1 MSRVAERSYRASA
14 VFARCTVVVAAL
26 LACAATG
33 AVAATPRE
41 QVEARRMTN
50 PHVTV
55 DVISGEQLTGTIE
68 RTMEN
73 EFYLVDK
80 SGIDRILVPYTAVRA
95 LIDPKTGERTTLDL
109 PPPPAPRPAAAPPP
123 MTAERS
129 TMLWIVGGAVGAGLL
144 LWVVASRLKRS

>member
-1 MSRVAERSYRASA
+1 
-14 VFARCTVVVAAL
+14 
-26 LACAATG
+26 
-33 AVAATPRE
+33 
-41 QVEARRMTN
+41 MTN
-50 PHVTV
+50 PHVTI

-68 RTMEN
+68 RTMES

-109 PPPPAPRPAAAPPP
+109 PPPPAPRPAAAAPP
-123 MTAERS
+123 MAAERS
-129 TMLWIVGGAVGAGLL
+129 TVLWIVGGAVGAGLL